1 MVKTVFKLSIE
12 CSKDISELHI
22 NFADGTS
29 AVVENTPS
37 ETPETPE
44 KNSTIPN
51 ALKKNTPK
59 VSRTTK
65 PFTPIDMSETQVNQ
79 DKVKLPDI
87 QPISRPVKVADEL
100 QNLDI

>member
-1 MVKTVFKLSIE
+1 MFKLSIE

-22 NFADGTS
+22 NFTDGTS

-37 ETPETPE
+37 KTPETPE

-51 ALKKNTPK
+51 ALKKNAPK

-65 PFTPIDMSETQVNQ
+65 PFTPIDMSEMTETQVNQ

>member
-1 MVKTVFKLSIE
+1 MKTVFKLSIE

-29 AVVENTPS
+29 AVVESNS
-37 ETPETPE
+37 HETPE

-51 ALKKNTPK
+51 ALKKNAPK
-59 VSRTTK
+59 VSRHDK
-65 PFTPIDMSETQVNQ
+65 PFTPIDMSEISETQVNQ

>member
-12 CSKDISELHI
+12 CSKDISEIHI
-22 NFADGTS
+22 NFSDGTS
-29 AVVENTPS
+29 AVVENAPS
-37 ETPETPE
+37 ETPE
-44 KNSTIPN
+44 KISTVPN
-51 ALKKNTPK
+51 ALKKNAPK
-59 VSRTTK
+59 VSRINK

>member
-1 MVKTVFKLSIE
+1 MFKLSIE

-22 NFADGTS
+22 NFVDGTS
-29 AVVENTPS
+29 AVVENTPD
-37 ETPETPE
+37 T

-59 VSRTTK
+59 VTRNDK
-65 PFTPIDMSETQVNQ
+65 PLTPFDMTESQNTNQVSQ
-79 DKVKLPDI
+79 EKVKLPDI

>member
-1 MVKTVFKLSIE
+1 MFKLSIE

-29 AVVENTPS
+29 AVVENTTHEP
-37 ETPETPE
+37 PE

-59 VSRTTK
+59 ISRSSK
-65 PFTPIDMSETQVNQ
+65 PFTPIDMSETHVNQ
-79 DKVKLPDI
+79 DKVKLPEI